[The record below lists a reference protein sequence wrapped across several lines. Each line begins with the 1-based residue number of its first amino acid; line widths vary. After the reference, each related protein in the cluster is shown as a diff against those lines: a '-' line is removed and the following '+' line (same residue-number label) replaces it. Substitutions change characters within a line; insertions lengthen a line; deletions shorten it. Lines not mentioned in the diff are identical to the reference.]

1 MILYIDSDFRCHVSP
16 GEGLRAVETTFF
28 DGKTRAYIEG
38 YRLVPAGET
47 WAREDGAEFTG
58 EMVSPWTD
66 WQTLDKIQ
74 GEYERAQYPELL
86 AQNGELLETLAQM
99 VEEVYEMDLK
109 EMGGNADG
117 AEHENTD

>member
-28 DGKTRAYIEG
+28 DGKTKAYIEG

-47 WAREDGAEFTG
+47 WVREDGAEFTG

-86 AQNGELLETLAQM
+86 AQNGELLETQAQM
-99 VEEVYEMDLK
+99 VEEVYESDLK

>member
-16 GEGLRAVETTFF
+16 EEGLRAVETTFF

-47 WAREDGAEFTG
+47 WVREDGAEFTG